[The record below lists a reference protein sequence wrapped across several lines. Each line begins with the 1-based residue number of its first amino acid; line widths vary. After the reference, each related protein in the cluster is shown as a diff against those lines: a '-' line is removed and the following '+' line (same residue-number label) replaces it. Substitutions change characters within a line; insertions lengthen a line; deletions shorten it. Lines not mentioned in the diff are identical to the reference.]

1 MFILLIGPTLKHDW
15 LATKPYLTGACTPKI
30 DGSSKPH
37 GEGVLVGPVEQ
48 VEVKI
53 ILQLRSIQDLEGG
66 LGDLSRHPPR

>member
-1 MFILLIGPTLKHDW
+1 M
-15 LATKPYLTGACTPKI
+15 PYLTGACTPKI

-37 GEGVLVGPVEQ
+37 GERVLGGPVEQ